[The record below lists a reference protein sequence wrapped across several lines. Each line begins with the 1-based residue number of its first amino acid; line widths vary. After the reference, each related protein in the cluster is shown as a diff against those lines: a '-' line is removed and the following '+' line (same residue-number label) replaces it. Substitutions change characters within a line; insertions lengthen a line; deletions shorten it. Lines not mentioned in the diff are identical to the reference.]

1 MPFRI
6 PPHRQKIR
14 SGFPPREL
22 HPPSDPTQP
31 VNLENGEKVSVDILP
46 PTPVTEERLS
56 LVEDSGSSAEAKN
69 NPDSKSVVR
78 TQQGDGV

>member
-1 MPFRI
+1 MCSMSRI

-31 VNLENGEKVSVDILP
+31 VDLENGEKVSVDILP

-56 LVEDSGSSAEAKN
+56 LVEDSGTVSKKD
-69 NPDSKSVVR
+69 PDSKSAGVR
-78 TQQGDGV
+78 TQQGM